1 MDILSYNE
9 ISRMYRHFVQLNGT
23 SEPLDVLLNNP
34 GGFNSWLVQEG
45 KMSLFEQLISSP
57 NGAASVAA
65 SSTAM
70 NAVAASS
77 TAMNAVAASST
88 AMNAVIAS
96 STAMN
101 AVAASSTAMNAVI
114 ASSTAMNAVIASST
128 AMNAVAA
135 SSTAMNTVAASSTA
149 MNAVIASSTARPIVW
164 ASSTALN
171 AIQSAPSA
179 VLDALQSHPR
189 TSMMN
194 GYPSALA
201 STFISGKSM
210 VFRVRNTTGS
220 DTNYLQAL
228 AGGSGSGNDSFSTTT
243 TWQTRVRAYSDI
255 MHYNYANNYLFQA
268 YIINMNP

>member
-70 NAVAASS
+70 NAV
-77 TAMNAVAASST
+77 
-88 AMNAVIAS
+88 IAS

-101 AVAASSTAMNAVI
+101 AVAASSTAMNA
-114 ASSTAMNAVIASST
+114 
-128 AMNAVAA
+128 
-135 SSTAMNTVAASSTA
+135 VAASSTA

-194 GYPSALA
+194 GYPSDLA

-210 VFRVRNTTGS
+210 VFRVRNTTGN
-220 DTNYLQAL
+220 DTNSLQAL

-255 MHYNYANNYLFQA
+255 RHYNYANNYIFQA

>member
-77 TAMNAVAASST
+77 TA
-88 AMNAVIAS
+88 
-96 STAMN
+96 
-101 AVAASSTAMNAVI
+101 
-114 ASSTAMNAVIASST
+114 
-128 AMNAVAA
+128 
-135 SSTAMNTVAASSTA
+135 
-149 MNAVIASSTARPIVW
+149 RPIVW

-220 DTNYLQAL
+220 DTNSLQAL

>member
-57 NGAASVAA
+57 NGAAS
-65 SSTAM
+65 
-70 NAVAASS
+70 
-77 TAMNAVAASST
+77 
-88 AMNAVIAS
+88 
-96 STAMN
+96 
-101 AVAASSTAMNAVI
+101 
-114 ASSTAMNAVIASST
+114 
-128 AMNAVAA
+128 
-135 SSTAMNTVAASSTA
+135 VAASSTA

-220 DTNYLQAL
+220 DTNSLRAL

-255 MHYNYANNYLFQA
+255 RHYNYANNYIFQA

>member
-34 GGFNSWLVQEG
+34 GGFNSWLVQGG

-70 NAVAASS
+70 NA
-77 TAMNAVAASST
+77 
-88 AMNAVIAS
+88 I
-96 STAMN
+96 
-101 AVAASSTAMNAVI
+101 I

-128 AMNAVAA
+128 A
-135 SSTAMNTVAASSTA
+135 S
-149 MNAVIASSTARPIVW
+149 PIVW

-194 GYPSALA
+194 GYPAALA

-220 DTNYLQAL
+220 DTNFLQAL

-255 MHYNYANNYLFQA
+255 RHYSYASNYLFQA